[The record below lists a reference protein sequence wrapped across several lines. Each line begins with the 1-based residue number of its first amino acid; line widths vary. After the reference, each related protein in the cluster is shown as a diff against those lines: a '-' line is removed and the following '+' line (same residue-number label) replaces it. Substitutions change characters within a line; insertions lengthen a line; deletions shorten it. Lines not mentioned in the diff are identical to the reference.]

1 VFHVDKFDVQSPE
14 DFASGARWKQIAGI
28 NDFQSLTTFE
38 ISNMGQNSHVLD
50 AQNVCGA
57 H

>member
-28 NDFQSLTTFE
+28 NDFQTLTTFE